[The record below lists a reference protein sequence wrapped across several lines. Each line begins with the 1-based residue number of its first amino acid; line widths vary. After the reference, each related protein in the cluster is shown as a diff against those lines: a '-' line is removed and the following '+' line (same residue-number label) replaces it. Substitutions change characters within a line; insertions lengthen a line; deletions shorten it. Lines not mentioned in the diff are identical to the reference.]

1 MQILS
6 TPELREMWYG
16 EVKTMSHRIIEMRKL
31 LKEELIA
38 LGTPGN
44 WDHITNQIGMFSF
57 TGMTGL

>member
-1 MQILS
+1 
-6 TPELREMWYG
+6 
-16 EVKTMSHRIIEMRKL
+16 MSGRIISARKM

-57 TGMTGL
+57 TGLNGL